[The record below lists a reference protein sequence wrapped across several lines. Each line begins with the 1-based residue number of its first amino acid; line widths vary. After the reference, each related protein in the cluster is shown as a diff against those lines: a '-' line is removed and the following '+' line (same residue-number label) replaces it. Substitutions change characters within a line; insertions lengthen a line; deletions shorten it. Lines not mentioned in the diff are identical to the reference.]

1 MNRLLYDQNKHK
13 CKTYFCD
20 RCLYGFTKRNYL
32 SNTKRLSWN
41 QQNLTRIEMPMKDR
55 SHITLKKHQNLM
67 PISYAIY
74 ADFESIIK
82 PKTAKAGDKSEI
94 KSEHEACEFGY

>member
-1 MNRLLYDQNKHK
+1 
-13 CKTYFCD
+13 
-20 RCLYGFTKRNYL
+20 
-32 SNTKRLSWN
+32 
-41 QQNLTRIEMPMKDR
+41 MPMKDR